1 MYLESSNQ
9 NMIKRD
15 KILVFY
21 ISKNRETLSI
31 GENRNQKKETGERK
45 KMDKRQEILK
55 K

>member
-1 MYLESSNQ
+1 MRMMIDLKKTTTNRSVMYLESSNQ

-31 GENRNQKKETGERK
+31 GENRN
-45 KMDKRQEILK
+45 
-55 K
+55 

>member
-1 MYLESSNQ
+1 MRMMIDLKKTKTNRSVMHLASSNQ

-31 GENRNQKKETGERK
+31 GENRN
-45 KMDKRQEILK
+45 
-55 K
+55 